1 MSGQNEE
8 GKVQYTEP
16 STILGEYC
24 RILGAID
31 AIEVMAMYDHYLPV
45 ERVLKVL
52 GRAEAA
58 EIIEKKKENGR

>member
-1 MSGQNEE
+1 M
-8 GKVQYTEP
+8 EP

-58 EIIEKKKENGR
+58 EIIEKKKESGR